1 MTTDSRPR
9 AKARVAA
16 IAIVAVVAGIAL
28 VVAVTSFT
36 GPSAAHLSARDELRG
51 YLEDIPG
58 STFRTYDLH
67 DDLGQPMGPGAITT
81 APNGEGFASVYFVAS
96 GPDGAHFDVHLATS
110 PDLRTWTWRA
120 KLADSAS
127 QPTIE
132 PSSDGGYV
140 VGWEAE
146 PPNHLQFAWYA
157 TWADLLDARY
167 SKFFDVPMTLSD
179 CAEGTPSFYEASST
193 FLDVGFHFYDDCLV
207 DRPARGTTDWKT
219 WRANPRPQLESAIRR
234 FDVQAGVGDRD
245 TITFRGFDFTLQEA
259 MAVPDHWESF
269 RVYLY
274 DDATGKAEPL
284 NLRTDAGCVAFTN
297 PVVEIVELDG
307 RPTLVAG
314 MFVPGE
320 AGHQCE
326 AGGLLYTTTLDDS

>member
-1 MTTDSRPR
+1 M
-9 AKARVAA
+9 AIVAA
-16 IAIVAVVAGIAL
+16 IGLIVAM
-28 VVAVTSFT
+28 
-36 GPSAAHLSARDELRG
+36 GPSAERAETREAALAELRG

-58 STFRTYDLH
+58 STFRSYAVH
-67 DDLGQPMGPGAITT
+67 DDRGQGMGPGAITT
-81 APNGEGFASVYFVAS
+81 APHGEGFAAVYFVAS
-96 GPDGAHFDVHLATS
+96 GPEGAHFDVHLATS

-167 SKFFDVPMTLSD
+167 SQFFDVPMTLSD

-193 FLDVGFHFYDDCLV
+193 FLDVGFHFFDDCVV
-207 DRPARGTTDWKT
+207 DRPARGTTDWHT
-219 WRANPRPQLESAIRR
+219 WTAAPRPQLENAVRT
-234 FDVQAGVGDRD
+234 FDVRAGVGDRD
-245 TITFRGFDFTLQEA
+245 TFTFRGFDFTVQEG
-259 MAVPDHWESF
+259 MAIPDQYESF

-274 DDATGKAEPL
+274 DDATGTAERL
-284 NLRTDAGCVAFTN
+284 DLRTDAGCVAFTN
-297 PVVEIVELDG
+297 PAVELVELDG
-307 RPTLVAG
+307 RPTLVAT

-320 AGHQCE
+320 EGAHCE
-326 AGGLLYTTTLDDS
+326 SGGMLYTRTVDGA